1 MCDVLHY
8 ITMRERPSAILPAEN
23 GDGDRLR
30 GVLINV
36 TMPCEFRGPE
46 TAIVLPVLGWWIEAV
61 VAVGDKVPVVMRF
74 WRLGG
79 VFPVPS
85 IRPLMMTCGV

>member
-1 MCDVLHY
+1 
-8 ITMRERPSAILPAEN
+8 
-23 GDGDRLR
+23 
-30 GVLINV
+30 
-36 TMPCEFRGPE
+36 MPCEFWGPE
-46 TAIVLPVLGWWIEAV
+46 TVIVLPVLGWWIEAV

-74 WRLGG
+74 WRLWG

>member
-1 MCDVLHY
+1 
-8 ITMRERPSAILPAEN
+8 
-23 GDGDRLR
+23 
-30 GVLINV
+30 
-36 TMPCEFRGPE
+36 MPCEFRGPE

-61 VAVGDKVPVVMRF
+61 VAVGDKVPGVMRF

-85 IRPLMMTCGV
+85 VWPLMMTCGV